1 MTRYILQLLN
11 HTNKATICTICIFFQ
26 TIIYYEN
33 LIINNQLTIL
43 CKSVKMLV
51 GKEL

>member
-1 MTRYILQLLN
+1 MLQFVLFVYYF
-11 HTNKATICTICIFFQ
+11 H
-26 TIIYYEN
+26 TIICYEN